1 MNLKK
6 FIDLESN
13 GFLFVL
19 FIAIIFG
26 PAFGFS
32 DVYDHMSNVDV
43 QTYVGLSEFDF
54 EQHPVRRYRV
64 IIPFIA
70 AGVHFVFEPILSVLT
85 PQEFP
90 GDFPRIMS
98 FVFVNLILIAL
109 YAVLLFRICE
119 TVIGKSNF
127 WPIFIGVL
135 SVLSCRWTM
144 LFAGSALV
152 DSLYLVVLGLLL
164 LGILKKR
171 MWMIVLAIYLGPW
184 AMEAFIFFV
193 PLLLFV
199 EQKHY
204 LKLILHL
211 ALSGIIIFAFRY
223 FFDQAIGVE
232 FAESIER
239 DVSHFA
245 MIPESLKRLFSF
257 HGLYEVFSIGGFWN
271 IFIVFGLLIKKVR
284 VALSE
289 KISLI
294 WLVLAVLV
302 LFQALLSFELA
313 RMFYLLTPLLAVV
326 VSFIFDFLIVK
337 KGSYSY

>member
-6 FIDLESN
+6 LIDLESN

-26 PAFGFS
+26 PAFGFA

-54 EQHPVRRYRV
+54 DQHPVRRYRV
-64 IIPFIA
+64 IIPLLA
-70 AGVHFVFEPILSVLT
+70 AGVHFVFEPILNLLT
-85 PQEFP
+85 PQDFP
-90 GDFPRIMS
+90 GDFSRIMS
-98 FVFVNLILIAL
+98 FVFVNLILMAI

-119 TVIGKSNF
+119 TVLGNSRF
-127 WPIFIGVL
+127 WPIFLGVV

-152 DSLYLVVLGLLL
+152 DSLYLVILGLLL

-171 MWMIVLAIYLGPW
+171 MWLVILAIYLGPW
-184 AMEAFIFFV
+184 AKEAFIFFV

-199 EQKHY
+199 EKKYY
-204 LKLILHL
+204 LELILHL
-211 ALSGIIIFAFRY
+211 VLSGIIIFTFRY

-232 FAESIER
+232 FGQSLER
-239 DVSHFA
+239 DVSHFS
-245 MIPESLKRLFSF
+245 MIPESLRRLFSF

-271 IFIVFGLLIKKVR
+271 IIIIVGLFFIKVR
-284 VALSE
+284 TALLE
-289 KISLI
+289 KISIMWYVLI
-294 WLVLAVLV
+294 ILVLI
-302 LFQALLSFELA
+302 QALLSFQLA
-313 RMFYLLTPLLAVV
+313 RMFYLLTPLLAMVV
-326 VSFIFDFLIVK
+326 TLNVDILLDRTR
-337 KGSYSY
+337 

>member
-1 MNLKK
+1 MDLKK

-19 FIAIIFG
+19 FVAIIFG

-64 IIPFIA
+64 IIPILA
-70 AGVHFVFEPILSVLT
+70 AGVYFVFEPILNLLT

-98 FVFVNLILIAL
+98 FVFVNIILMAF
-109 YAVLLFRICE
+109 YAVLLYRICE
-119 TVIGKSNF
+119 KVVGKSNF
-127 WPIFIGVL
+127 WPIFVGVL

-152 DSLYLVVLGLLL
+152 DSLYLVVLGLFL

-184 AMEAFIFFV
+184 AKEAFIFFV

-199 EQKHY
+199 EKKY
-204 LKLILHL
+204 YSKLILHL
-211 ALSGIIIFAFRY
+211 VLSGIIIFTFRY
-223 FFDQAIGVE
+223 FFDRTIGVE
-232 FAESIER
+232 FGESLSR

-271 IFIVFGLLIKKVR
+271 ILIVVGLLFKQVRIALKKNITTMWYV
-284 VALSE
+284 
-289 KISLI
+289 LI
-294 WLVLAVLV
+294 FLVLI
-302 LFQALLSFELA
+302 QALLSFQLA

-326 VSFIFDFLIVK
+326 IALNVDILFDK
-337 KGSYSY
+337 AS